1 MEIITITISVKTYC
15 YGRNRNKKIES
26 TKAAV
31 CKKSTMVDLTPMVD
45 LGFLLITFFVFTTTM
60 ATQTVMKVDM
70 PIDKGD
76 IRDDVCESC
85 VLTVLLD
92 KDNNIKYYE
101 GAVENN
107 PDVKQTGYAP
117 GEIRAVLMT
126 KMYKVESIRGKR
138 EAFILI
144 IKPSAASSFK
154 NFVDI
159 TDEAAIC
166 NIKRYYIDEIREAD
180 KKILDKKL

>member
-1 MEIITITISVKTYC
+1 MAEIEIKKSD
-15 YGRNRNKKIES
+15 NKKRFS
-26 TKAAV
+26 
-31 CKKSTMVDLTPMVD
+31 KKSTRVDLTPMVD

-60 ATQTVMKVDM
+60 STQTVMKVNM
-70 PIDKGD
+70 PVD
-76 IRDDVCESC
+76 RDSINDPVCESC

-92 KDNNIKYYE
+92 KNNSIKYYE
-101 GAVENN
+101 GALENN
-107 PDVKQTGYAP
+107 PVIKETGYAP
-117 GEIRAVLMT
+117 EEIRTVLIN
-126 KMYKVESIRGKR
+126 KMYKVEAIRGKK

-166 NIKRYYIDEIREAD
+166 NIKRYYIDEVKAAE
-180 KKILDKKL
+180 KKILEQKL